1 VGASQ
6 AVPAAGPDTP
16 AAGPDTP
23 AAGPDTPAAG
33 PDTPA
38 AGAGRAGQPGPAG
51 PGRAE
56 ARPRARRPDDDAVAL
71 WEALD
76 RGVDLTD
83 TADGGA
89 EPAVAPARAEES

>member
-1 VGASQ
+1 MSQAAPESQAAARASQ
-6 AVPAAGPDTP
+6 ALTAAGSDAPGRR
-16 AAGPDTP
+16 AAR
-23 AAGPDTPAAG
+23 
-33 PDTPA
+33 
-38 AGAGRAGQPGPAG
+38 RAGDPESAD

-56 ARPRARRPDDDAVAL
+56 TRTRATWPEDDAAAL

-89 EPAVAPARAEES
+89 EPVAAPAQAEES

>member
-1 VGASQ
+1 MPARRSQ
-6 AVPAAGPDTP
+6 DVAADE
-16 AAGPDTP
+16 
-23 AAGPDTPAAG
+23 
-33 PDTPA
+33 
-38 AGAGRAGQPGPAG
+38 PGPVD

-56 ARPRARRPDDDAVAL
+56 TRAPRPDDDAAAL

-89 EPAVAPARAEES
+89 EPVAAPAPAEES